1 MIIHIDM
8 INKIRECFKTNK
20 VLFTKHARDEMEIE
34 EFGEISHEEVYRVS
48 ITGKVIEEY
57 PDDEPYPSCLIH
69 GTTGEGRHL
78 HTVCAYSE
86 DEDLVIIV
94 TAYQPDPRRWEDYER
109 RKK

>member
-1 MIIHIDM
+1 M
-8 INKIRECFKTNK
+8 INKIRECFKTNR

-34 EFGEISHEEVYRVS
+34 ELGEISHEEVSQVS

-78 HTVCAYSE
+78 HIVCAYSE
-86 DEDLVIIV
+86 EEDLAIIV
-94 TAYQPDPRRWEDYER
+94 TVYQPDPRKWEDYER